1 MPPQSNRFQQ
11 GPPSISPYQHQFG
24 NHPSQPHAGTHQP
37 PGYLANS
44 QMSPFGATNGLGGLG
59 AGMNTGAGF
68 GVANLAGAGDQ
79 TGLGSH
85 AARMG
90 FAHGAQLQ
98 QQQQHPH
105 PQSHGL
111 GGDHPTRTGGAAKNR
126 IRDVWRHNLNE
137 EMAVLRELVDDY
149 PYVSMDTEFPGI
161 VGRPMGNFI
170 DKSDYHYQTLRVN
183 VDMLKIIQVGIALFN
198 ENGQTPPAKPEQI
211 DSKDLSPFLRKYL
224 ATHGTIPYAWQFNFH
239 FDVKEDMANESSIQ
253 SLQQAGI
260 DFDKLRLDG
269 IDPNAF
275 AALMTTSGLVS
286 DEDVK
291 WLSFHG
297 GYDFGYF
304 TKCLMNQVLPNDGA
318 KFEKIM
324 KIWFPST
331 YDVKHLLKWAIKA
344 QTFGSFQPNEPAA
357 AEILTKFEQKSG
369 LEALAESFKIKR
381 LGAAHQAGSDSLL
394 TGKIFFQ
401 LRDKIFGGSIPDEHI
416 GKTWGLSVGGTM
428 TIPFTGGAGTGA
440 ANDKENTPT
449 SGPNG
454 KVNGPSTPSTST
466 INLVTTPAAAQSHNT
481 NGNGISVAPMTPG
494 GGGGVLGQF
503 FSGAR

>member
-1 MPPQSNRFQQ
+1 
-11 GPPSISPYQHQFG
+11 
-24 NHPSQPHAGTHQP
+24 
-37 PGYLANS
+37 
-44 QMSPFGATNGLGGLG
+44 
-59 AGMNTGAGF
+59 
-68 GVANLAGAGDQ
+68 
-79 TGLGSH
+79 
-85 AARMG
+85 
-90 FAHGAQLQ
+90 
-98 QQQQHPH
+98 
-105 PQSHGL
+105 
-111 GGDHPTRTGGAAKNR
+111 
-126 IRDVWRHNLNE
+126 
-137 EMAVLRELVDDY
+137 
-149 PYVSMDTEFPGI
+149 
-161 VGRPMGNFI
+161 MGNFL

-198 ENGQTPPAKPEQI
+198 ENGQTPPAKPEQL
-211 DSKDLSPFLRKYL
+211 DSKDLSPTVRKYL
-224 ATHGTIPYAWQFNFH
+224 AAHGSIPYAWQFNFH
-239 FDVKEDMANESSIQ
+239 FDIKEDMANESSIQ

-260 DFDKLRLDG
+260 DFEKLRVDG

-286 DEDVK
+286 DEEVK

-304 TKCLMNQVLPNDGA
+304 TKCLMNQVLPNDGGR
-318 KFEKIM
+318 FEHIM

-344 QTFGSFQPNEPAA
+344 QSLGFFQPNDPAA

-401 LRDKIFGGSIPDEHI
+401 LKDKIFGGSIPDEHS

-428 TIPFTGGAGTGA
+428 TIPYTGGPATGA
-440 ANDKENTPT
+440 HNDKENTPT
-449 SGPNG
+449 TNG
-454 KVNGPSTPSTST
+454 KSNGPSTPSTST
-466 INLVTTPAAAQSHNT
+466 INLVSTPAAAQSHNT
-481 NGNGISVAPMTPG
+481 NGNGISLAPMTPG

>member
-1 MPPQSNRFQQ
+1 MPQPPNRFQS
-11 GPPSISPYQHQFG
+11 GPPSISPYQHQFA
-24 NHPSQPHAGTHQP
+24 NHPSQSHAASHQP
-37 PGYLANS
+37 PGYLGNS
-44 QMSPFGATNGLGGLG
+44 QLNNPFGAAAGLGGLA
-59 AGMNTGAGF
+59 AGINAGAGF
-68 GVANLAGAGDQ
+68 GVGNLAGAGEQ

-85 AARMG
+85 AARMS
-90 FAHGAQLQ
+90 FAHGGQLQ
-98 QQQQHPH
+98 QQAHPH
-105 PQSHGL
+105 QQAHGL
-111 GGDHPTRTGGAAKNR
+111 GGDHNTRGGGAAKNR

-137 EMAVLRELVDDY
+137 EMAVLRELIDDY
-149 PYVSMDTEFPGI
+149 SYVAMDTEFPGI

-183 VDMLKIIQVGIALFN
+183 VDMLKIIQVGVALFN
-198 ENGQTPPAKPEQI
+198 ENGGVPPAKPAPE
-211 DSKDLSPFLRKYL
+211 DLSPTLRKYL
-224 ATHGTIPYAWQFNFH
+224 ATHGSIPYAWQFNFH
-239 FDVKEDMANESSIQ
+239 FDIKEDMANESSIQ

-260 DFDKLRLDG
+260 DFEKLRTEG

-286 DEDVK
+286 DEEVK

-304 TKCLMNQVLPNDGA
+304 TKCLMNQVLPNDGSR
-318 KFEKIM
+318 FEHIM

-344 QTFGSFQPNEPAA
+344 STLGAFQPTDPAA

-401 LRDKIFGGSIPDEHI
+401 LKDKIFGGTIPDEHV

-428 TIPFTGGAGTGA
+428 TIPYTGGAGGI
-440 ANDKENTPT
+440 ANEKENAA
-449 SGPNG
+449 SNLLNG
-454 KVNGPSTPSTST
+454 RANGPSTPGTST
-466 INLVTTPAAAQSHNT
+466 INLVSTPAAAQSHNT
-481 NGNGISVAPMTPG
+481 NGNGISVTPMTPG

-503 FSGAR
+503 FAR

>member
-1 MPPQSNRFQQ
+1 MPQPPNRFHS
-11 GPPSISPYQHQFG
+11 GPPSISPYQHQFA
-24 NHPSQPHAGTHQP
+24 NHPSQSHAASHQP
-37 PGYLANS
+37 PGYLGNS
-44 QMSPFGATNGLGGLG
+44 QLNNPFGAAAGLGGLA
-59 AGMNTGAGF
+59 AGINAGGGF
-68 GVANLAGAGDQ
+68 GVGNLAGAGDQ

-105 PQSHGL
+105 QQTHGP
-111 GGDHPTRTGGAAKNR
+111 GGEHTTRSGNAAKGR

-137 EMAVLRELVDDY
+137 EMAVIRELINDY
-149 PYVSMDTEFPGI
+149 PYVAMDTEFPGI

-183 VDMLKIIQVGIALFN
+183 VDMLKIIQIGIALFN
-198 ENGQTPPAKPEQI
+198 ENGQTPAAKPEQLE
-211 DSKDLSPFLRKYL
+211 SKELSPFMRKYL
-224 ATHGTIPYAWQFNFH
+224 ATYGSLPFAWQFNFH
-239 FDVKEDMANESSIQ
+239 FDIKEDMANENSIH

-260 DFDKLRLDG
+260 DFDKLRMDG
-269 IDPNAF
+269 IEPNAF
-275 AALMTTSGLVS
+275 AALMTSSGLVQL
-286 DEDVK
+286 EEVK

-304 TKCLMNQVLPNDGA
+304 TKCLMNDVLPNDGSR
-318 KFEKIM
+318 FEHLM

-344 QTFGSFQPNEPAA
+344 STLGAFQPSDPGA

-369 LEALAESFKIKR
+369 LEALAESFKVKR
-381 LGAAHQAGSDSLL
+381 YGQAHQAGSDSLI

-401 LRDKIFGGSIPDEHI
+401 LKDKIFGGTIPDEHI

-428 TIPFTGGAGTGA
+428 TVAYTGA
-440 ANDKENTPT
+440 NTSNDKETAPT
-449 SGPNG
+449 SLLNG
-454 KVNGPSTPSTST
+454 RSNGPSTPGTST
-466 INLVTTPAAAQSHNT
+466 INLVSTPAAAGSHNT
-481 NGNGISVAPMTPG
+481 NGNGISGGPMTPG
-494 GGGGVLGQF
+494 GGGGVLSQF
-503 FSGAR
+503 YPAAR